1 MEKIKIKV
9 IKSPCFIGETTDIL
23 LTGEHAWDLYSEIRQ
38 MLELPELRFFVFTKK
53 NFICPWKRLYTLN
66 DLEEVVYVNTSD

>member
-23 LTGEHAWDLYSEIRQ
+23 LTGEYAWDLYSEIRQ
-38 MLELPELRFFVFTKK
+38 ILEQQELRFFVFTKK
-53 NFICPWKRLYTLN
+53 NFMSPWKRLYTIN
-66 DLEEVVYVNTSD
+66 DLEEATNANTNN

>member
-23 LTGEHAWDLYSEIRQ
+23 LTGEYAWDLYSEVRQ
-38 MLELPELRFFVFTKK
+38 LLEQQELRFFVFTKK
-53 NFICPWKRLYTLN
+53 NFISPWKRLHTIH
-66 DLEEVVYVNTSD
+66 DLMEAGYANTDD

>member
-9 IKSPCFIGETTDIL
+9 IKTPCYIGENTDIL

-38 MLELPELRFFVFTKK
+38 ILEQQELTFCVFTKK
-53 NFICPWKRLYTLN
+53 NILSRWKRLYTIN
-66 DLEEVVYVNTSD
+66 DLETL

>member
-9 IKSPCFIGETTDIL
+9 IKTPCYIGETTDIL

-38 MLELPELRFFVFTKK
+38 ILEQQELTFYVFTKK
-53 NFICPWKRLYTLN
+53 NILSRWKRLYTIN
-66 DLEEVVYVNTSD
+66 DLETL